1 MNILQSLMLGIV
13 EGLTEFLPI
22 SSTFHLIMTSKI
34 LALNST
40 EYLKLFEVV
49 IQSGAIVTLLII
61 YAKNLLNDKKLLLNV
76 LYSFLPTAIVGL
88 LFHKI
93 IKSIFFESNWLML
106 IVFVIVGI
114 IFLILEY
121 VEKKSP
127 NQLRKSCEVISIK
140 HAIIIGFAQAL
151 SVVPGV
157 SRAGSVIVA
166 MMLLGYKRDEAA
178 KYTFL
183 LSIPTILAASSLDLF
198 QGREL
203 LMTLSDGWFLLGV
216 GFLAALMT
224 AYFVVK
230 WLTKYL
236 ANHTLEIFGWYRLVV
251 AGLLI
256 IFKVL
261 P

>member
-1 MNILQSLMLGIV
+1 MNILQSLILGIV

-22 SSTFHLIMTSKI
+22 SSTFHLIMASKL
-34 LALNST
+34 LALTST

-49 IQSGAIVTLLII
+49 IQSGAIVSLLFIYTRTLL
-61 YAKNLLNDKKLLLNV
+61 NNQKLLLNV
-76 LYSFLPTAIVGL
+76 LYSFIPTATVGFL
-88 LFHKI
+88 LHKI

-106 IVFVIVGI
+106 IVFVVVGL

-121 VEKKSP
+121 FEKKSP
-127 NQLRKSCEVISIK
+127 NLLRRSCETISIN

-166 MMLLGYKRDEAA
+166 MMLLGYRRDEAA

-183 LSIPTILAASSLDLF
+183 LSIPTIFAASILDLF
-198 QGREL
+198 QGRD
-203 LMTLSDGWFLLGV
+203 MIVALSDGWIILGI
-216 GFLAALMT
+216 GFFTALVS
-224 AYFVVK
+224 AYIVVK

-236 ANHTLEIFGWYRLVV
+236 ETHTLEIFGWYRLVV
-251 AGLLI
+251 ATLLV